1 MMAEGSGTRIKQEI
15 DTTSCCSPSPSTGNN
30 VQTFLYT
37 NTPSNVCILLYTF
50 S

>member
-30 VQTFLYT
+30 NN
-37 NTPSNVCILLYTF
+37 NTAQSFMYNNTQSNVSCTI
-50 S
+50 

>member
-37 NTPSNVCILLYTF
+37 NTQSNVSISKNL
-50 S
+50 